1 MKNKNTEIEN
11 ITTEHINQNAMI
23 LKFGFGFGNSY
34 SIIKPEDATQMI
46 KAFTGS
52 FNNRDFGN
60 HDFGKQEL
68 IDNSISAFEL
78 DTEAVSNR

>member
-11 ITTEHINQNAMI
+11 ITTEHIYQNAM
-23 LKFGFGFGNSY
+23 LSKFRFGFGKSY
-34 SIIKPEDATQMI
+34 SKIKPEDATQMI

-52 FNNRDFGN
+52 FNN

-68 IDNSISAFEL
+68 IDNSLSAYEFE
-78 DTEAVSNR
+78 TEAGSNG